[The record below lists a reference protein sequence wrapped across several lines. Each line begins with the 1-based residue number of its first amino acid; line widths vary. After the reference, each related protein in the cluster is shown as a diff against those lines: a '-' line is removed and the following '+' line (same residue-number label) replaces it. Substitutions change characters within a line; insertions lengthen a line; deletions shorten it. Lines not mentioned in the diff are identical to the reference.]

1 MEHTRDALMF
11 PHIPPWPENTDTSSS
26 AALHTHTHMHTH
38 SCTHTHTH
46 TRTRTRTHAHTHT
59 RTHTHA
65 HTHTHTCTRTHTRT
79 HVHAHTRTHMHTHTA
94 FTQCQS
100 QHTCNFMPYTFLC
113 GFVLCFVIIV
123 LNACIVFHPTM
134 APHLLSQLC
143 AGTVIFSVL
152 EACPWDPAIGDDLL
166 GPSSDGQGRWS
177 PGRWQVRVTSIHR
190 HRVTSQ

>member
-26 AALHTHTHMHTH
+26 AALHTHTHTHTHTCTHAHTH
-38 SCTHTHTH
+38 SCTHTHT
-46 TRTRTRTHAHTHT
+46 RTHTMCTHRHTHT
-59 RTHTHA
+59 QT
-65 HTHTHTCTRTHTRT
+65 
-79 HVHAHTRTHMHTHTA
+79 VL
-94 FTQCQS
+94 TQCRS

-123 LNACIVFHPTM
+123 LNACIVFHQTM

-143 AGTVIFSVL
+143 AGTVSFSVL

-166 GPSSDGQGRWS
+166 GPSSDGRGRWS